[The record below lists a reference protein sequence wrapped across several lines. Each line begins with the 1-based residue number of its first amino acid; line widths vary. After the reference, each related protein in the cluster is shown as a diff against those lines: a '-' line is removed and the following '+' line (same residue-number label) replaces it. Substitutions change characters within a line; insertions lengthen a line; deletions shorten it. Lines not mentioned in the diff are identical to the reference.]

1 MSNFVIF
8 FFLNNYHN
16 HYKLN
21 IQNIRLLNIVVTSF
35 SVRDDWI
42 KIGLTTK
49 DIGVSEPEFKNR
61 KIEAQVLKTTTRQL
75 FCHPNYLSSRC
86 MVESFISWLS
96 CGTFARSW
104 LDLPKI
110 ARLSP
115 WTTTPR
121 NLYHQYRRHMV

>member
-1 MSNFVIF
+1 MSNLVFII

-61 KIEAQVLKTTTRQL
+61 KIEAQVLKTTTRRSYFAIL
-75 FCHPNYLSSRC
+75 ITS
-86 MVESFISWLS
+86 VADVWLS
-96 CGTFARSW
+96 ALF
-104 LDLPKI
+104 LDRPVAPSHGPDLI
-110 ARLSP
+110 SL
-115 WTTTPR
+115 
-121 NLYHQYRRHMV
+121 